1 MPTEISGSTG
11 VNKIQDGTVVDADI
25 NSSAAIAGTKLVM
38 PTGSVLQVKDSV
50 FYTNT
55 STTSTSFNN
64 TGHYVNITPASTS
77 SKFLIQLAGGGNGN
91 HAGNSWAMTTFYRD
105 STELSGISIG
115 LQTLV
120 GGNYVYGSH
129 SISWI
134 DSPST
139 TSEIGYKVYFRTN
152 NSNNTAYY
160 NWSDRGKVHLTVTEI
175 AG

>member
-11 VNKIQDGTVVDADI
+11 VNKIQDNTIVNADI
-25 NSSAAIAGTKLVM
+25 SSSAAIAGTKISGG
-38 PTGSVLQVKDSV
+38 TGKVLQVKDSV

-55 STTSTSFNN
+55 STTSTSFTN

-105 STELSGISIG
+105 STELSGISNG

-129 SISWI
+129 SISWM